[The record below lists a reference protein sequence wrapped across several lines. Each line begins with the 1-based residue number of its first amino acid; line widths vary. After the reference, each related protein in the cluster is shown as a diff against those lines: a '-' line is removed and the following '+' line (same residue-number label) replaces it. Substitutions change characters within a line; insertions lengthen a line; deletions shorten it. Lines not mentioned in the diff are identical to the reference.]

1 VNTVELT
8 RLFVGDH
15 TNCYTNAEH
24 CNFVAEFCLKE
35 LVEAPMRKRDT
46 KRESKLEN
54 LMKHAALQL
63 DTMAADGKSAGV
75 NIKHSVSDYL

>member
-1 VNTVELT
+1 VELT

-15 TNCYTNAEH
+15 TNCYTSAEH

-35 LVEAPMRKRDT
+35 LVEAPLRKRDA
-46 KRESKLEN
+46 KRDSKLEN
-54 LMKHAALQL
+54 LIKHTALQL
-63 DTMAADGKSAGV
+63 DTMAADGKFVGV